1 MSELIAHAAPNL
13 PETSGLPVVAAVLA
27 AGLSRRMGVQ
37 NKLLQ
42 EIDGAPMVR
51 RVVEQALASRSDR
64 IIVVVGH
71 QAEKLR
77 AALSGLDVSFIVNAE
92 YEEGLAASVRAAA
105 AATQQGE
112 ALLVCLGDMPRV
124 SVDVFDQLILAYRTQ
139 PGMVAYQPVFEGK
152 RGNPVL
158 WAPTAV
164 PQLADLRGDE
174 GARSLLREHG
184 HKVCQ
189 VSVQSDGILM
199 DIDTPQALQAAR
211 QEKFLRP

>member
-1 MSELIAHAAPNL
+1 MHKT
-13 PETSGLPVVAAVLA
+13 ETSGLPVAAAVLA
-27 AGLSRRMGVQ
+27 AGLSRRMGKD

-51 RVVEQALASRSDR
+51 KVVEQALASQCDR
-64 IIVVVGH
+64 VMVVLGH
-71 QAEKLR
+71 EADKVR
-77 AALSGLDVSFIVNAE
+77 AALHGLAVQFVDNFE

-105 AATQQGE
+105 AATDNGE

-124 SVDVFDQLILAYRTQ
+124 SAAVFDQLINAYRCQ
-139 PGMVAYQPVFEGK
+139 PDKAAYQPEFEGR

-158 WAPTAV
+158 WAPDAV
-164 PQLADLRGDE
+164 SALAGLHGDE
-174 GARSLLREHG
+174 GARSLLRTHG
-184 HKVCQ
+184 DRIKL

-211 QEKFLRP
+211 QQENFSRP